1 MGCNWGVSARGF
13 PLLKQGADN
22 GWNAAEAAWGL
33 KGADRVGCAGDFWR
47 FGSTLRGMK
56 TIRPSELVEFLLHV
70 ASVRPVFLWG
80 PPGIGKSSLVEH
92 FAIEVGLDVVTL
104 LGTQLAPEDLIGVPQ
119 IVDGKSRFC
128 PPEMIAR
135 DEPYLLF
142 LDELNASSSEVQKA
156 FYSLIHDRRLGN
168 FKLHKNSVVI
178 GAGNRAHDQAIT
190 RQMSSALI
198 NRMVH
203 VELQAN
209 AKDWIDWA
217 QKNDLYPDV
226 IDYVRQHPDHLFS
239 SPPKTQEPFST
250 PRSWHILSDCMK
262 SYAGAPSVETAWVL
276 AQGVLNASH
285 AAQFK
290 TFVQMRREKFNV
302 EELLRGEKTW
312 PRPQD
317 GDTSLLYSVVQ
328 SVKAQ
333 LLRRL
338 PVETAQRAREAELV
352 HHAKRLLKELAEI
365 NLELAQVLIAD
376 DDVSGKKLPDWFM
389 LEIVRDLP
397 RLAAQKE

>member
-1 MGCNWGVSARGF
+1 
-13 PLLKQGADN
+13 
-22 GWNAAEAAWGL
+22 
-33 KGADRVGCAGDFWR
+33 
-47 FGSTLRGMK
+47 MK

-70 ASVRPVFLWG
+70 ASVRPVFIWG
-80 PPGIGKSSLVEH
+80 PPGIGKSSLVEQ
-92 FAIEVGLDVVTL
+92 FAIEVGIEVVTL

-119 IVDGKSRFC
+119 IADGKSRFC
-128 PPEMIAR
+128 PPESIAR

-168 FKLHKNSVVI
+168 YKLHKNSIVV
-178 GAGNRAHDQAIT
+178 GAGNRQHDQAIT

-203 VELQAN
+203 VELKPES
-209 AKDWIDWA
+209 KDWLDWA
-217 QKNDLYPDV
+217 VKNDIHPDV
-226 IDYVRQHPDHLFS
+226 IDYIKLRPDQLFT

-250 PRSWHILSDCMK
+250 PRSWHMLSDCLK
-262 SYAGAPSVETAWVL
+262 SYADAMNVEKAWVL
-276 AQGVLNASH
+276 AQGVLSPSH

-312 PRPQD
+312 PRPGAD
-317 GDTSLLYSVVQ
+317 GDTAFLYMLVQ
-328 SVKAQ
+328 QVKAQ

-338 PVETAQRAREAELV
+338 PQDTASRSKEGELI
-352 HHAKRLLKELAEI
+352 HHAKRLIKELAEI

>member
-1 MGCNWGVSARGF
+1 
-13 PLLKQGADN
+13 
-22 GWNAAEAAWGL
+22 
-33 KGADRVGCAGDFWR
+33 
-47 FGSTLRGMK
+47 MK
-56 TIRPSELVEFLLHV
+56 SIRPSELVDFLLHV
-70 ASVRPVFLWG
+70 ASVRPVFIWG
-80 PPGIGKSSLVEH
+80 PPGIGKSSLVEQ
-92 FAIEVGLDVVTL
+92 FAMEVGLDVVTL

-128 PPEMIAR
+128 PPEAIAR
-135 DEPYLLF
+135 EDAYLLF

-168 FKLHKNSVVI
+168 YKLHKNSVVV

-203 VELQAN
+203 VELEPN
-209 AKDWIDWA
+209 SKDWIAWA
-217 QKNDLYPDV
+217 QRNDVYPDI
-226 IDYVRQHPDHLFS
+226 IDYVRAHPDQLFS
-239 SPPKTQEPFST
+239 APPKTQEPFST
-250 PRSWHILSDCMK
+250 PRSWHILSDCLK
-262 SYAGAPSVETAWVL
+262 SYNTTPDVQKTWVL
-276 AQGVLNASH
+276 AQGVLSPSH

-290 TFVQMRREKFNV
+290 TFTQVRREKFNV

-312 PRPQD
+312 PRPTD
-317 GDTSLLYSVVQ
+317 GDTSLLYTVVQ
-328 SVKAQ
+328 TVKSQ
-333 LLRRL
+333 ILRRL
-338 PVETAQRAREAELV
+338 PPDAANRAREAELV
-352 HHAKRLLKELAEI
+352 HHAKRLIKELSEI

-397 RLAAQKE
+397 RLAAQKD

>member
-1 MGCNWGVSARGF
+1 MR
-13 PLLKQGADN
+13 
-22 GWNAAEAAWGL
+22 
-33 KGADRVGCAGDFWR
+33 
-47 FGSTLRGMK
+47 
-56 TIRPSELVEFLLHV
+56 TIRPSELVEFLVHV
-70 ASVRPVFLWG
+70 ASVRPVFIWG
-80 PPGIGKSSLVEH
+80 PPGIGKSSLVEQ

-119 IVDGKSRFC
+119 ISDGKSRFC
-128 PPEMIAR
+128 PPESIAR
-135 DEPYLLF
+135 DDAYLLF
-142 LDELNASSSEVQKA
+142 LDELNASSTEVQKA

-168 FKLHKNSVVI
+168 YKLHKNSIVI
-178 GAGNRAHDQAIT
+178 GAGNRQHDQAIT
-190 RQMSSALI
+190 KQMSSALI

-203 VELQAN
+203 VELKPES
-209 AKDWIDWA
+209 KDWIDWA
-217 QKNDLYPDV
+217 TKNDIHPDI
-226 IDYVRQHPDHLFS
+226 IDYIKLRPEQLFT

-250 PRSWHILSDCMK
+250 PRSWHILSDCLK
-262 SYAGAPSVETAWVL
+262 SYAAAQDIQKVWLL
-276 AQGVLNASH
+276 AQGVLSPSH

-312 PRPQD
+312 PRPQE
-317 GDTSLLYSVVQ
+317 GDNALLYTVVQ
-328 SVKAQ
+328 MVKAQ
-333 LLRRL
+333 LLRRI
-338 PVETAQRAREAELV
+338 PPDAASRSREAELV
-352 HHAKRLLKELAEI
+352 HHAKRLIKELAEI

>member
-1 MGCNWGVSARGF
+1 MQSIKPG
-13 PLLKQGADN
+13 
-22 GWNAAEAAWGL
+22 
-33 KGADRVGCAGDFWR
+33 
-47 FGSTLRGMK
+47 
-56 TIRPSELVEFLLHV
+56 ELIDFLLHV
-70 ASVRPVFLWG
+70 ASVRPVFIWG
-80 PPGIGKSSLVEH
+80 PPGIGKSSLVEQ
-92 FAIEVGLDVVTL
+92 FAMEVGIEVVTL

-119 IVDGKSRFC
+119 IENGKSRFC
-128 PPEMIAR
+128 PPESIAR

-142 LDELNASSSEVQKA
+142 LDELNASSTEVQKA

-168 FKLHKNSVVI
+168 YRLHKNSIVI

-203 VELQAN
+203 VELKSSAP
-209 AKDWIDWA
+209 DWLKWA
-217 QKNDLYPDV
+217 VQND
-226 IDYVRQHPDHLFS
+226 IHPDILEYIRLKPDQLHS

-262 SYAGAPSVETAWVL
+262 SYGEGLNTEKALLL
-276 AQGVLNASH
+276 AQGVLNPAH

-290 TFVQMRREKFNV
+290 SFMQMRREKFNV

-312 PRPQD
+312 PRPTD
-317 GDTSLLYSVVQ
+317 GDTGFLYMLVQ
-328 SVKAQ
+328 MVRAQ

-338 PVETAQRAREAELV
+338 PAEQAQRAQEAELV
-352 HHAKRLLKELAEI
+352 HNAKRLIKDLAEI
-365 NLELAQVLIAD
+365 NLELAQVLIGD
-376 DDVSGKKLPDWFM
+376 DETTNKRLPDWFM

-397 RLAAQKE
+397 RLAVGK

>member
-1 MGCNWGVSARGF
+1 
-13 PLLKQGADN
+13 
-22 GWNAAEAAWGL
+22 
-33 KGADRVGCAGDFWR
+33 
-47 FGSTLRGMK
+47 MK
-56 TIRPSELVEFLLHV
+56 TIRPGELVDFLLHV
-70 ASVRPVFLWG
+70 ASVRPVFIWG
-80 PPGIGKSSLVEH
+80 PPGIGKSSLVEQ
-92 FAIEVGLDVVTL
+92 FALEVGLDVVTL

-119 IVDGKSRFC
+119 IINGKSRFC
-128 PPEMIAR
+128 PPEQIAR
-135 DEPYLLF
+135 EDAYLLF
-142 LDELNASSSEVQKA
+142 LDELNASSTEVQKA

-168 FKLHKNSVVI
+168 YRLHKNSIVI

-203 VELQAN
+203 VELQPE
-209 AKDWIDWA
+209 AKDWLAWA
-217 QKNDLYPDV
+217 QRNEIHPDI
-226 IDYVRQHPDHLFS
+226 IDYVRMKPDQLFS

-250 PRSWHILSDCMK
+250 PRSWHILSDCLK
-262 SYAGAPSVETAWVL
+262 SYHEAPDVTRTWVL
-276 AQGVLNASH
+276 AQGVLSPSH

-290 TFVQMRREKFNV
+290 TFIQMRREKFNV

-312 PRPQD
+312 PRPTD
-317 GDTSLLYSVVQ
+317 GDTGLLYMLVQ
-328 SVKAQ
+328 SVKSQ

-338 PVETAQRAREAELV
+338 PQDAASRSREAELV
-352 HHAKRLLKELAEI
+352 HHAKRLIKELAEI

-397 RLAAQKE
+397 RLAQKE

>member
-1 MGCNWGVSARGF
+1 MR
-13 PLLKQGADN
+13 
-22 GWNAAEAAWGL
+22 
-33 KGADRVGCAGDFWR
+33 
-47 FGSTLRGMK
+47 
-56 TIRPSELVEFLLHV
+56 TIRPSELVEFLVHV
-70 ASVRPVFLWG
+70 ASVRPVFIWG
-80 PPGIGKSSLVEH
+80 PPGIGKSSLVEQ
-92 FAIEVGLDVVTL
+92 FAIETGLDVVTL

-119 IVDGKSRFC
+119 ISEGKSRFC
-128 PPEMIAR
+128 PPESIAR
-135 DEPYLLF
+135 EDAYLLF
-142 LDELNASSSEVQKA
+142 LDELNASSTEVQKA

-168 FKLHKNSVVI
+168 YKLHKNSIVI
-178 GAGNRAHDQAIT
+178 GAGNRQHDQAIT

-203 VELQAN
+203 VELKPES
-209 AKDWIDWA
+209 KDWIDWA
-217 QKNDLYPDV
+217 IKNDIHPDI
-226 IDYVRQHPDHLFS
+226 IDYVRMRPEQLFS

-250 PRSWHILSDCMK
+250 PRSWHILSDCLK
-262 SYAGAPSVETAWVL
+262 SYAAAQDIQKIWLL
-276 AQGVLNASH
+276 AQGVLSPSH

-312 PRPQD
+312 PRAQE
-317 GDTSLLYSVVQ
+317 GDNAMLYTVVQ
-328 SVKAQ
+328 MVKAQ
-333 LLRRL
+333 LLRRV
-338 PVETAQRAREAELV
+338 PPDTASRSREAELV
-352 HHAKRLLKELAEI
+352 HHAKRLIKELAEI

>member
-1 MGCNWGVSARGF
+1 
-13 PLLKQGADN
+13 
-22 GWNAAEAAWGL
+22 
-33 KGADRVGCAGDFWR
+33 
-47 FGSTLRGMK
+47 MK

-70 ASVRPVFLWG
+70 ASVRPVFIWG
-80 PPGIGKSSLVEH
+80 PPGIGKSSLVEQ
-92 FAIEVGLDVVTL
+92 FAIEVGIEVVTL

-119 IVDGKSRFC
+119 IIEGKSRFC
-128 PPEMIAR
+128 PPESIAR

-142 LDELNASSSEVQKA
+142 LDELNASSTEVQKA

-168 FKLHKNSVVI
+168 YKLHKNSIVI
-178 GAGNRAHDQAIT
+178 GAGNRQHDQAIT

-203 VELQAN
+203 VELKPE
-209 AKDWIDWA
+209 AKDWLDWA
-217 QKNDLYPDV
+217 AKNDIHPDV
-226 IDYVRQHPDHLFS
+226 IDYIKLRPDQLFS

-250 PRSWHILSDCMK
+250 PRAWHMLSDCLK
-262 SYAGAPSVETAWVL
+262 SYTDGVNVEKAWVL
-276 AQGVLNASH
+276 AQGVLSPSH

-312 PRPQD
+312 PRPGAD
-317 GDTSLLYSVVQ
+317 GDTAFLYMLVQ
-328 SVKAQ
+328 QVKAQ

-338 PVETAQRAREAELV
+338 PQDAASRTKEGELV
-352 HHAKRLLKELAEI
+352 HHAKRLIKELAEI